1 MGAAEWLSM
10 ALMASAILIG
20 SVGTAIAYQ
29 NGPPAIIGVFDF
41 AYVGFAVVWGLI
53 FFAEVPDALT
63 LAGIALIVVA
73 GILSVRQ

>member
-1 MGAAEWLSM
+1 M